1 MSTVG
6 VCGGGGG
13 RGGSGGG
20 EGWLCGRT
28 WRSYKVHKN
37 VAAQL
42 LIADRGVCV
51 AGPRW
56 DTGGGTMGGVGW
68 GGEGRRDAVVSPQQ
82 LSPSPAEHTGLTWPL
97 PTRSP
102 SVRAGGC
109 V

>member
-1 MSTVG
+1 MTPVSSPPEMSTVG
-6 VCGGGGG
+6 VCGGGGGG

-51 AGPRW
+51 AGPSQQ
-56 DTGGGTMGGVGW
+56 MGYWRRHQGVGW
-68 GGEGRRDAVVSPQQ
+68 GGRGEERRRGEP
-82 LSPSPAEHTGLTWPL
+82 PAALA
-97 PTRSP
+97 R
-102 SVRAGGC
+102 
-109 V
+109 